1 MAQAAILL
9 AWSSWIGTILPMRL
23 LPPLSGVDWYMG
35 FQTMD
40 ILASRQAQLCYV
52 TFCPRAAHGSGQVQA
67 LAEITSLLGSCPLVS
82 LSSLLLHRILLN
94 SSHSRNH
101 MYLNPSLRLCSQRTK
116 SKTLFHKVVI
126 MTSEDRVF
134 FVVVVCLFFPL
145 SLSNTLSHSPCLQH
159 SHFPLGIPLLL
170 HVGLVVL

>member
-1 MAQAAILL
+1 
-9 AWSSWIGTILPMRL
+9 MR
-23 LPPLSGVDWYMG
+23 

-82 LSSLLLHRILLN
+82 LGPLLLHRILLN

-101 MYLNPSLRLCSQRTK
+101 MYLNPFLRLCSQRTK

-134 FVVVVCLFFPL
+134 FVVVVCLFFP
-145 SLSNTLSHSPCLQH
+145 SLFLIL
-159 SHFPLGIPLLL
+159 FPIPLVCSIHTFLWGFLFCYMWAWWCCQPALL
-170 HVGLVVL
+170 YPLSPFCSLVAR